1 MMKKIL
7 PLLLAAALLLSLA
20 ACGKK
25 AAYLYI
31 ITIRMGA
38 EVELSA
44 GDDGTVA
51 QITAKNKEA
60 ASLCPDTNFSGM
72 KMADALSVLIKAAVD
87 TGLLTDGQTIALSLL
102 DTGKGSPDIESILK
116 EIGDAISKVLTD
128 ANVSVNLDVSSSQE
142 TGGDSLKPPT
152 QMEIP
157 LYPQDDPAKN
167 DPDPVQ
173 PGNDQPVSNPE
184 PVKNVPPVGRYFSYD
199 CNGDFGTVYYVDYNE
214 DGTFNLVSQFCA
226 IAEEMVN
233 QMPWVYSSVED
244 VLNDPTNE
252 WITLDGVDY
261 TLGVGSANVVSADYE
276 YDPASETLTLLGGF
290 NGWDDFVGRSF
301 TRK

>member
-1 MMKKIL
+1 MKKIL

-60 ASLCPDTNFSGM
+60 SSLCPDTNFSGM

-199 CNGDFGTVYYVDYNE
+199 CNGVSGTVYYVDYNE

-226 IAEEMVN
+226 TAEEMVN

-261 TLGVGSANVVSADYE
+261 TLGVGSADVVSAEYE

>member
-60 ASLCPDTNFSGM
+60 SSLCPDTNFSGM

-87 TGLLTDGQTIALSLL
+87 AGLLTDGQTIALSLL
-102 DTGKGSPDIESILK
+102 DTGKGSPDIESILM

-142 TGGDSLKPPT
+142 TGGDSLKP
-152 QMEIP
+152 
-157 LYPQDDPAKN
+157 
-167 DPDPVQ
+167 
-173 PGNDQPVSNPE
+173 VSNPE

-199 CNGDFGTVYYVDYNE
+199 CNGVSGTVYYVDYNE

-226 IAEEMVN
+226 TAEEMVN

-261 TLGVGSANVVSADYE
+261 TLGVGSADVVSAEYE

>member
-1 MMKKIL
+1 MMKKFL

-87 TGLLTDGQTIALSLL
+87 AGLLTDGQTIALSLL
-102 DTGKGSPDIESILK
+102 DTGKGSPDIESILM

-142 TGGDSLKPPT
+142 TGGDSLRPPM

-157 LYPQDDPAKN
+157 LHPQDDPAKN
-167 DPDPVQ
+167 DPEPVQ
-173 PGNDQPVSNPE
+173 
-184 PVKNVPPVGRYFSYD
+184 NVPPVGRYFNYD

-226 IAEEMVN
+226 TAEEMVN

-261 TLGVGSANVVSADYE
+261 TLGVGSADVVSAEYE

>member
-1 MMKKIL
+1 
-7 PLLLAAALLLSLA
+7 
-20 ACGKK
+20 
-25 AAYLYI
+25 
-31 ITIRMGA
+31 MGA

-72 KMADALSVLIKAAVD
+72 KMADALSVLIKAALD
-87 TGLLTDGQTIALSLL
+87 AGLLTDGQTIALSLL
-102 DTGKGSPDIESILK
+102 DTGKGSPDIESILM

-142 TGGDSLKPPT
+142 TGGDSLKLPT

-184 PVKNVPPVGRYFSYD
+184 PVKNVPPVGSYFSYD
-199 CNGDFGTVYYVDYNE
+199 CNGVSGTVYYVDYNE

-226 IAEEMVN
+226 TAEEMVN

-261 TLGVGSANVVSADYE
+261 TLGVGSADVVSAEYE

>member
-72 KMADALSVLIKAAVD
+72 KMADALSVLIKAALD
-87 TGLLTDGQTIALSLL
+87 AGLLTDGQTIALSLL

-142 TGGDSLKPPT
+142 TGGDSLKPV
-152 QMEIP
+152 
-157 LYPQDDPAKN
+157 N
-167 DPDPVQ
+167 
-173 PGNDQPVSNPE
+173 NPE

-226 IAEEMVN
+226 TAEEMVN
-233 QMPWVYSSVED
+233 KMPWVYSSVED

>member
-142 TGGDSLKPPT
+142 TGGDSLKP
-152 QMEIP
+152 
-157 LYPQDDPAKN
+157 
-167 DPDPVQ
+167 
-173 PGNDQPVSNPE
+173 VSNPE

-199 CNGDFGTVYYVDYNE
+199 CNGVSGTVYYVDYNG

-226 IAEEMVN
+226 TAEEMVK

-261 TLGVGSANVVSADYE
+261 TLGVGSADVVSAEYE

>member
-1 MMKKIL
+1 MKKFL

-25 AAYLYI
+25 TAYLYI

-72 KMADALSVLIKAAVD
+72 KMADALSVLVKAAVD
-87 TGLLTDGQTIALSLL
+87 AGLLTDGQTIALSLL
-102 DTGKGSPDIESILK
+102 DTGKGSPDIESILM

-142 TGGDSLKPPT
+142 TGGDSLRPPM

-157 LYPQDDPAKN
+157 LHPQDDPAKN
-167 DPDPVQ
+167 DPEPVQ
-173 PGNDQPVSNPE
+173 
-184 PVKNVPPVGRYFSYD
+184 NVPPVGRYFSYD
-199 CNGDFGTVYYVDYNE
+199 CNGVSGTVYYVDYNG
-214 DGTFNLVSQFCA
+214 DGTFNLSSQFCA
-226 IAEEMVN
+226 IAEEMVK

-261 TLGVGSANVVSADYE
+261 ALGVGTADVVSAEYE

>member
-1 MMKKIL
+1 MKKFL

-25 AAYLYI
+25 TAYLYI

-72 KMADALSVLIKAAVD
+72 KMAEALSVLIKAALD
-87 TGLLTDGQTIALSLL
+87 AGLLTDGQTIALSLL
-102 DTGKGSPDIESILK
+102 DTGKGSPDIESILM

-142 TGGDSLKPPT
+142 TGGDSLKPPM

-157 LYPQDDPAKN
+157 LHPQDDPVKN

-173 PGNDQPVSNPE
+173 
-184 PVKNVPPVGRYFSYD
+184 NVPPVGRYFGYD
-199 CNGDFGTVYYVDYNE
+199 CNGVSGTVYYVDYNG

-226 IAEEMVN
+226 TAEEMVN
-233 QMPWVYSSVED
+233 QMPWAYSSVED

-261 TLGVGSANVVSADYE
+261 ALGVGTADVVSAEYE

>member
-87 TGLLTDGQTIALSLL
+87 AGLLTDGQTIALSLL

-142 TGGDSLKPPT
+142 TGGDSLKP
-152 QMEIP
+152 
-157 LYPQDDPAKN
+157 
-167 DPDPVQ
+167 
-173 PGNDQPVSNPE
+173 VSNPE

-199 CNGDFGTVYYVDYNE
+199 CNGVSGTVYYVDYNE

-226 IAEEMVN
+226 TAEEMVN

>member
-60 ASLCPDTNFSGM
+60 SSLCPDTNFSGM

-87 TGLLTDGQTIALSLL
+87 AGLLTDGQTIALSLL

-199 CNGDFGTVYYVDYNE
+199 CSGVSGTVYYVDYNE

-226 IAEEMVN
+226 TAEEMVN

-252 WITLDGVDY
+252 WITLDSVDY
-261 TLGVGSANVVSADYE
+261 TLGVGSADVVSAEYE

>member
-72 KMADALSVLIKAAVD
+72 KMADALSVLIKAALD
-87 TGLLTDGQTIALSLL
+87 AGLLTDGQTIALSLL

-142 TGGDSLKPPT
+142 TGGDSLKP
-152 QMEIP
+152 
-157 LYPQDDPAKN
+157 
-167 DPDPVQ
+167 
-173 PGNDQPVSNPE
+173 VSNPE

-199 CNGDFGTVYYVDYNE
+199 CNGVSGTVYYVDYNE

-226 IAEEMVN
+226 TAEEMVN

>member
-87 TGLLTDGQTIALSLL
+87 AGLLTDGQTIALSLL

-157 LYPQDDPAKN
+157 LHPQDDPAKN
-167 DPDPVQ
+167 DPEPVQ
-173 PGNDQPVSNPE
+173 
-184 PVKNVPPVGRYFSYD
+184 NVPPVGRYFGYD
-199 CNGDFGTVYYVDYNE
+199 RNGVSGTVYYVDYNG
-214 DGTFNLVSQFCA
+214 DGTFNLSSQFCA
-226 IAEEMVN
+226 IAEEMVK

-261 TLGVGSANVVSADYE
+261 ALGVGTADVVSAEYE

>member
-1 MMKKIL
+1 M
-7 PLLLAAALLLSLA
+7 
-20 ACGKK
+20 
-25 AAYLYI
+25 
-31 ITIRMGA
+31 
-38 EVELSA
+38 
-44 GDDGTVA
+44 
-51 QITAKNKEA
+51 
-60 ASLCPDTNFSGM
+60 
-72 KMADALSVLIKAAVD
+72 
-87 TGLLTDGQTIALSLL
+87 
-102 DTGKGSPDIESILK
+102 
-116 EIGDAISKVLTD
+116 LTD

-157 LYPQDDPAKN
+157 LYPQDDPTKN

-199 CNGDFGTVYYVDYNE
+199 CNGVSGTVYYVDYNE

-276 YDPASETLTLLGGF
+276 YDPSSETLTLLGGF

>member
-1 MMKKIL
+1 MMKKFL

-72 KMADALSVLIKAAVD
+72 KMADALSVLVKAAVD
-87 TGLLTDGQTIALSLL
+87 AGLLTDGQTIALSLL
-102 DTGKGSPDIESILK
+102 DTGKGSPDIESILM

-142 TGGDSLKPPT
+142 TGGDSLKPPM

-157 LYPQDDPAKN
+157 LHPQDDPVKN

-173 PGNDQPVSNPE
+173 
-184 PVKNVPPVGRYFSYD
+184 NVPPVGRYFSYD
-199 CNGDFGTVYYVDYNE
+199 CNGVSGTVYYVNYNE
-214 DGTFNLVSQFCA
+214 DGTFNLSSQFCA
-226 IAEEMVN
+226 IAEEMVK

-261 TLGVGSANVVSADYE
+261 ALGVGTADVVSAEYE

>member
-142 TGGDSLKPPT
+142 PGGDSLKPPT

-184 PVKNVPPVGRYFSYD
+184 PVKNVPPVGKYFSYD
-199 CNGDFGTVYYVDYNE
+199 CNGVSGTVYYVDYNE

-226 IAEEMVN
+226 TAEEMVN

-261 TLGVGSANVVSADYE
+261 TLGVGSADVVSAEYE

>member
-1 MMKKIL
+1 MMKKFL

-25 AAYLYI
+25 TAYLYI

-72 KMADALSVLIKAAVD
+72 KMADALSVLVKAAVD
-87 TGLLTDGQTIALSLL
+87 AGLLTDGQTIALSLL
-102 DTGKGSPDIESILK
+102 DTGKGSPDIESILM

-142 TGGDSLKPPT
+142 TGGDSLRPPM

-157 LYPQDDPAKN
+157 LHPQDDPAKN
-167 DPDPVQ
+167 DPEPVQ
-173 PGNDQPVSNPE
+173 
-184 PVKNVPPVGRYFSYD
+184 NVPPVGRYFSYD
-199 CNGDFGTVYYVDYNE
+199 CNGVSGTVYYVDYNG
-214 DGTFNLVSQFCA
+214 DGTFNLSSQFCA
-226 IAEEMVN
+226 IAEEMVK

-261 TLGVGSANVVSADYE
+261 ALGVGTADVVSAEYE

>member
-1 MMKKIL
+1 MMKKFL

-72 KMADALSVLIKAAVD
+72 KMADALSVLVKAAVD
-87 TGLLTDGQTIALSLL
+87 AGLLTDGQTIALSLL

-142 TGGDSLKPPT
+142 TGGDSLRPPM

-157 LYPQDDPAKN
+157 LHPQDDPAKN
-167 DPDPVQ
+167 DPEPVQ
-173 PGNDQPVSNPE
+173 
-184 PVKNVPPVGRYFSYD
+184 NVPPVGRYFSYD
-199 CNGDFGTVYYVDYNE
+199 CNGVSGTVYYVDYNE

-226 IAEEMVN
+226 TAEEMVN

-261 TLGVGSANVVSADYE
+261 TLGVGSADVVSAEYE

>member
-142 TGGDSLKPPT
+142 TGGDRLKPPT

-199 CNGDFGTVYYVDYNE
+199 CNGVSGTVYYVDYNE

-226 IAEEMVN
+226 TAEEMVN

-261 TLGVGSANVVSADYE
+261 TLGVGSADVVSAEYE

>member
-1 MMKKIL
+1 MKKIL

-87 TGLLTDGQTIALSLL
+87 AGLLTDGQTIALSLL
-102 DTGKGSPDIESILK
+102 DTGKGSPDIESILM

-142 TGGDSLKPPT
+142 TGGDSLRPPM

-157 LYPQDDPAKN
+157 LHPQDDPAKN
-167 DPDPVQ
+167 DPEPVQ
-173 PGNDQPVSNPE
+173 
-184 PVKNVPPVGRYFSYD
+184 NVPPVGRYFSYD
-199 CNGDFGTVYYVDYNE
+199 CNGVSGTVYYVDYNG

-226 IAEEMVN
+226 TAEEMVN
-233 QMPWVYSSVED
+233 KMPWVYSSVED

-261 TLGVGSANVVSADYE
+261 ALGVGTADVVSAEYE

>member
-51 QITAKNKEA
+51 QITARNKEA

-72 KMADALSVLIKAAVD
+72 KMADALSVLIKAALD
-87 TGLLTDGQTIALSLL
+87 AGLLTDGQTIALSLL

-199 CNGDFGTVYYVDYNE
+199 CNGVSGTVYYVDYNE

-226 IAEEMVN
+226 TAEEMVN
-233 QMPWVYSSVED
+233 KMPWVYSSVED

>member
-72 KMADALSVLIKAAVD
+72 KMADALSVLIKAALD
-87 TGLLTDGQTIALSLL
+87 AGLLTDGQTIALSLL

-142 TGGDSLKPPT
+142 TGGDSLKP
-152 QMEIP
+152 
-157 LYPQDDPAKN
+157 
-167 DPDPVQ
+167 
-173 PGNDQPVSNPE
+173 VSNPE
-184 PVKNVPPVGRYFSYD
+184 PVKNVPSVGRYFSYD
-199 CNGDFGTVYYVDYNE
+199 CNGVSGTVYYVDYNE

-226 IAEEMVN
+226 TAEEMVN

-261 TLGVGSANVVSADYE
+261 TLGVGSADVVSAEYE

>member
-87 TGLLTDGQTIALSLL
+87 AGLLTDGQTIALSLL

-142 TGGDSLKPPT
+142 TGGDSLKP
-152 QMEIP
+152 
-157 LYPQDDPAKN
+157 
-167 DPDPVQ
+167 
-173 PGNDQPVSNPE
+173 VSNPE
-184 PVKNVPPVGRYFSYD
+184 PVKNVPPVGKYFSYD
-199 CNGDFGTVYYVDYNE
+199 CNGVSGTVYYVDYNE

-226 IAEEMVN
+226 TAEEMVN
-233 QMPWVYSSVED
+233 KMPWVYSSVED

-261 TLGVGSANVVSADYE
+261 TLGVGSADVVSADYE

>member
-60 ASLCPDTNFSGM
+60 SSLCPDTNFSGM
-72 KMADALSVLIKAAVD
+72 KMADALSVLIKAALD

-199 CNGDFGTVYYVDYNE
+199 CNGVSGTVYYVDYNE

-226 IAEEMVN
+226 TAEEMVN

-261 TLGVGSANVVSADYE
+261 TLGVGSADVVSAEYE

>member
-142 TGGDSLKPPT
+142 TGGDSLKP
-152 QMEIP
+152 
-157 LYPQDDPAKN
+157 
-167 DPDPVQ
+167 
-173 PGNDQPVSNPE
+173 VSNPE

-226 IAEEMVN
+226 TAEEMVN
-233 QMPWVYSSVED
+233 KMPWVYSSVED

>member
-142 TGGDSLKPPT
+142 TGGDSLKP
-152 QMEIP
+152 
-157 LYPQDDPAKN
+157 
-167 DPDPVQ
+167 
-173 PGNDQPVSNPE
+173 VSNPE

-226 IAEEMVN
+226 TAEEMVN
-233 QMPWVYSSVED
+233 KMPWVYSSVED

-261 TLGVGSANVVSADYE
+261 TLGVGSADVVSAEYE

>member
-1 MMKKIL
+1 MMKKFL

-72 KMADALSVLIKAAVD
+72 KMADALSVLIKAALD
-87 TGLLTDGQTIALSLL
+87 AGLLTDGQTIALSLL
-102 DTGKGSPDIESILK
+102 DTGKGSPDIESILM

-142 TGGDSLKPPT
+142 TGGDSLKPPM

-157 LYPQDDPAKN
+157 LHPQDDPVKN

-173 PGNDQPVSNPE
+173 
-184 PVKNVPPVGRYFSYD
+184 NVPPVGRYFSYD
-199 CNGDFGTVYYVDYNE
+199 CNGVSGTVYYVNYNE
-214 DGTFNLVSQFCA
+214 DGTFNLSSQFCA
-226 IAEEMVN
+226 IAEEMVK

-261 TLGVGSANVVSADYE
+261 ALGVGTADVVSAEYE

>member
-1 MMKKIL
+1 MKKFL

-25 AAYLYI
+25 TAYLYI

-72 KMADALSVLIKAAVD
+72 KMADALSVLVKAAVD
-87 TGLLTDGQTIALSLL
+87 AGLLTDGQTIALSLL
-102 DTGKGSPDIESILK
+102 DTGRGSPDIESILM

-142 TGGDSLKPPT
+142 TGGDSLRPPM

-157 LYPQDDPAKN
+157 LHPQDDPAKN
-167 DPDPVQ
+167 DPEPVQ
-173 PGNDQPVSNPE
+173 
-184 PVKNVPPVGRYFSYD
+184 NVPPVGRYFSYD
-199 CNGDFGTVYYVDYNE
+199 CNGVSGTVYYVNYNE
-214 DGTFNLVSQFCA
+214 DGTFNLSSQFCA
-226 IAEEMVN
+226 IAEEMVK

-261 TLGVGSANVVSADYE
+261 ALGVGTADVVSAEYE

>member
-142 TGGDSLKPPT
+142 TGGDSLKP
-152 QMEIP
+152 
-157 LYPQDDPAKN
+157 
-167 DPDPVQ
+167 
-173 PGNDQPVSNPE
+173 VSNPE

-226 IAEEMVN
+226 TAEEMVK

-261 TLGVGSANVVSADYE
+261 TLGVGSADVVSAEYE

>member
-1 MMKKIL
+1 MKKIL

-60 ASLCPDTNFSGM
+60 SSLCPDTNFSGM

-87 TGLLTDGQTIALSLL
+87 AGLLTDGQTIALSLL
-102 DTGKGSPDIESILK
+102 DTGKGSPDIESILM

-142 TGGDSLKPPT
+142 TGGDSLRPPM

-157 LYPQDDPAKN
+157 LHPQDDPAKN
-167 DPDPVQ
+167 DPEPVQ
-173 PGNDQPVSNPE
+173 
-184 PVKNVPPVGRYFSYD
+184 NVPPVGRYFSYD
-199 CNGDFGTVYYVDYNE
+199 CNGVSGTVYYVDYNG

-226 IAEEMVN
+226 TAEEMVN
-233 QMPWVYSSVED
+233 QMPWAYSSVED

-261 TLGVGSANVVSADYE
+261 ALGVGTADVVSAEYE

>member
-60 ASLCPDTNFSGM
+60 SSLCPDTNFSGM
-72 KMADALSVLIKAAVD
+72 KMADALSVLVKAAVD
-87 TGLLTDGQTIALSLL
+87 AGLLTDGQTIALSLL

-142 TGGDSLKPPT
+142 TGGDSLKP
-152 QMEIP
+152 
-157 LYPQDDPAKN
+157 
-167 DPDPVQ
+167 
-173 PGNDQPVSNPE
+173 VSNPE

-199 CNGDFGTVYYVDYNE
+199 CNGVSGTVYYVDYNE

-226 IAEEMVN
+226 TAEEMVN
-233 QMPWVYSSVED
+233 KMPWVYSSVED

>member
-51 QITAKNKEA
+51 QITAKNKKA

-72 KMADALSVLIKAAVD
+72 KMADALSVLIKAALD
-87 TGLLTDGQTIALSLL
+87 AGLLTDGQTIALSLL

-142 TGGDSLKPPT
+142 TGGDSLKLPT

-184 PVKNVPPVGRYFSYD
+184 PVKNVPPVGKYFSYD
-199 CNGDFGTVYYVDYNE
+199 CNGVSGTVYYVDYNE

-226 IAEEMVN
+226 TAEEMVN

-261 TLGVGSANVVSADYE
+261 TLGVGSADVVSAEYE

>member
-87 TGLLTDGQTIALSLL
+87 AGLLTDGQTIALSLL

-142 TGGDSLKPPT
+142 TGGDSLKP
-152 QMEIP
+152 
-157 LYPQDDPAKN
+157 
-167 DPDPVQ
+167 
-173 PGNDQPVSNPE
+173 VSNPE

-199 CNGDFGTVYYVDYNE
+199 CNGVSGTVYYVDYNE

-226 IAEEMVN
+226 TAEEMVN

-261 TLGVGSANVVSADYE
+261 TLGVGSADVVSADYE

>member
-87 TGLLTDGQTIALSLL
+87 AGLLTDGQTIALSLL

-142 TGGDSLKPPT
+142 TGGDSLKP
-152 QMEIP
+152 
-157 LYPQDDPAKN
+157 
-167 DPDPVQ
+167 
-173 PGNDQPVSNPE
+173 VSNPE

-199 CNGDFGTVYYVDYNE
+199 CNGVSGTVYYVDYNE

-226 IAEEMVN
+226 TAEEMVN
-233 QMPWVYSSVED
+233 KMPWVYSSVED

-261 TLGVGSANVVSADYE
+261 TLGVGSADVVSAEYE

>member
-87 TGLLTDGQTIALSLL
+87 AGLLTDGQTIALSLL

-142 TGGDSLKPPT
+142 TGGDSLKP
-152 QMEIP
+152 
-157 LYPQDDPAKN
+157 
-167 DPDPVQ
+167 
-173 PGNDQPVSNPE
+173 VSNPE
-184 PVKNVPPVGRYFSYD
+184 PVRNVPPVGRYFSYD
-199 CNGDFGTVYYVDYNE
+199 CNGVSGTVYYVDYNE

-226 IAEEMVN
+226 TAEEMVN

-261 TLGVGSANVVSADYE
+261 TLGVGSADVVSADYE

>member
-1 MMKKIL
+1 MKKFL

-25 AAYLYI
+25 TAYLYI

-72 KMADALSVLIKAAVD
+72 KMADALSVLVKAAVD
-87 TGLLTDGQTIALSLL
+87 AGLLTDGQTIALSLL
-102 DTGKGSPDIESILK
+102 DTGKGSPDIESILM

-142 TGGDSLKPPT
+142 TGGDSLKPPM

-157 LYPQDDPAKN
+157 LHPQDDPVKN

-173 PGNDQPVSNPE
+173 PDNDQPVSNPE
-184 PVKNVPPVGRYFSYD
+184 PVQNVPPVGRYFGYD
-199 CNGDFGTVYYVDYNE
+199 CNGVSGTVYYVDYNG

-226 IAEEMVN
+226 TAEEMVK

-261 TLGVGSANVVSADYE
+261 ALGVGTADVVSAEYE

>member
-1 MMKKIL
+1 
-7 PLLLAAALLLSLA
+7 
-20 ACGKK
+20 
-25 AAYLYI
+25 
-31 ITIRMGA
+31 MGA

-60 ASLCPDTNFSGM
+60 SSLCPDTNFSGM

-199 CNGDFGTVYYVDYNE
+199 CNGVSGTVYYVDYNE

-226 IAEEMVN
+226 TAEEMVN

-261 TLGVGSANVVSADYE
+261 TLGVGSADVVSAEYE

>member
-1 MMKKIL
+1 MKKIL

-72 KMADALSVLIKAAVD
+72 KMADALSVLVKAAVD
-87 TGLLTDGQTIALSLL
+87 AGLLTDGQTIALSLL
-102 DTGKGSPDIESILK
+102 DTGKGSPDIESILM

-142 TGGDSLKPPT
+142 TGGDSLRPPM

-157 LYPQDDPAKN
+157 LHPQDDPAKN
-167 DPDPVQ
+167 DPEPVQ
-173 PGNDQPVSNPE
+173 
-184 PVKNVPPVGRYFSYD
+184 NVPPVGRYFGYD
-199 CNGDFGTVYYVDYNE
+199 CNGVSGTVYYVDYNE

-226 IAEEMVN
+226 TAEEMVK
-233 QMPWVYSSVED
+233 QMPWAYSSVED

-261 TLGVGSANVVSADYE
+261 ALGVGTADVVSAEYE